1 MPFLRR
7 LDWVVGWYFLHFS
20 HQAGVT
26 CSGQRLEHRISPNVS
41 FCLSV
46 DCSGYTRLQ
55 SRSRLS
61 EVVFVWHLEHL
72 VTRMYKFPYN
82 LIFFP
87 TPIFFISSPKCP
99 SPPFFSAL
107 DILPNSL
114 NIMEKIILLPLFLFT
129 TLYSLSQPCHSLPL
143 LIFFP
148 NILGLYRILI
158 WPDIRLNSK

>member
-72 VTRMYKFPYN
+72 VTGMYKFPHN

-87 TPIFFISSPKCP
+87 TPIFYFFSKMSVPSLFFSTWYSSQQPKYYGKDYITSPFPFYHVIFFISAMSFP
-99 SPPFFSAL
+99 SPL
-107 DILPNSL
+107 DILP
-114 NIMEKIILLPLFLFT
+114 KYT
-129 TLYSLSQPCHSLPL
+129 
-143 LIFFP
+143 
-148 NILGLYRILI
+148 RVV
-158 WPDIRLNSK
+158 PDTDLAGYPAK